1 MNDSEKIKFVDK
13 LKEKY
18 PSVYK
23 NMNIDDSLIIH
34 RLRKNRGR
42 E

>member
-1 MNDSEKIKFVDK
+1 MNETEKINFAKELKKKF
-13 LKEKY
+13 

-34 RLRKNRGR
+34 RLRKRRGK